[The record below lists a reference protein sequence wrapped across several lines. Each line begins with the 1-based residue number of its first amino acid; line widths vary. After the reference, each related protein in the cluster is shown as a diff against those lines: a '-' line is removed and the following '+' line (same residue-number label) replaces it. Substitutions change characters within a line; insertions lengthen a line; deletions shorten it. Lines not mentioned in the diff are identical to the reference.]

1 MKHSSITYRIFSAAL
16 IFLVFAGTTLPSGLH
31 QKDMMMEM
39 CETMDMHPMS
49 QQECDFGLACACS
62 IEKAPVKTESKVSV
76 APVKIKASFAGLLTF
91 EEQSD
96 HKTYYDFEPIS
107 SHLAEASPPIYL
119 KNSTF
124 LN

>member
-31 QKDMMMEM
+31 AKDMMMGM

-49 QQECDFGLACACS
+49 QEECDFGVACACS
-62 IEKAPVKTESKVSV
+62 IEEAPVKTESKVSV
-76 APVKIKASFAGLLTF
+76 APVIIKAAFTGLLTF
-91 EEQSD
+91 EEQPD
-96 HKTYYDFEPIS
+96 HKSYFKLEPIS